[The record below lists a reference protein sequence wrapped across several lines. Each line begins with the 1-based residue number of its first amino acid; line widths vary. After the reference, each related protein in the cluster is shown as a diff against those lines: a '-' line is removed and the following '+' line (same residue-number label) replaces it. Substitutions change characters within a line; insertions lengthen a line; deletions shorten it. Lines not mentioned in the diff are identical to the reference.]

1 VRIVAADAGGV
12 LVALAI
18 GVAIA
23 AVVGLLLTYGL
34 RWLGRRINFDLHL
47 RASWRSP
54 VVLLAVAVAARWVL
68 YRAKDE
74 QEWTG
79 PVSDLLDIAIIG
91 IIGWIAL
98 LIVHA
103 IGSTVM
109 ERIREQDADS
119 RGSRRLQTKVRLL
132 ERVAGAIIIT
142 ITAGA
147 ALWTLPAVQQLG
159 ATILASAGI
168 IGVVAG
174 IAAQSTLGNL
184 FAGLQLAFT
193 DAIRI
198 DDIVDIGNLGNIG
211 DQWGR
216 VDEITLSYVVVR
228 VWDGTSL
235 ILPCTYFTTTGFRNR
250 THDQVAVTG
259 TVELAATWQVPI
271 EALRAELARVLAQS
285 PEWDGAVGTISI
297 TDASTPVLQVVA
309 LVSAASNDQLGP
321 LRTTVREAL
330 VEFIRREHPEA
341 MPAALPAPSPP
352 AG

>member
-1 VRIVAADAGGV
+1 MINLGLSLLGNALGL
-12 LVALAI
+12 LVANWVLDDMSMTWEAWLIAVLIFTGAMIILQPLILKMSLRYGTALGGSSALISTFFALLITTLITNDLNIDGATTWLLATVI
-18 GVAIA
+18 VWLVSM
-23 AVVGLLLTYGL
+23 VVGLLLTYGL

-142 ITAGA
+142 ITVGA

-235 ILPCTYFTTTGFRNR
+235 ILPCTYFTTTGF
-250 THDQVAVTG
+250 
-259 TVELAATWQVPI
+259 
-271 EALRAELARVLAQS
+271 
-285 PEWDGAVGTISI
+285 
-297 TDASTPVLQVVA
+297 
-309 LVSAASNDQLGP
+309 
-321 LRTTVREAL
+321 
-330 VEFIRREHPEA
+330 
-341 MPAALPAPSPP
+341 
-352 AG
+352 